1 MGGRRGNH
9 DGYSNQLYAT
19 IMMRAWK
26 CWGFLFS
33 IVVEWRCICGLLSFL
48 LKAERGCCEILGFIA
63 TINILGACATIDHGS
78 KSATQVV
85 SALLLNNLLK
95 HDNIRVH

>member
-1 MGGRRGNH
+1 VNYLDEQFLTVNSVEGG
-9 DGYSNQLYAT
+9 
-19 IMMRAWK
+19 AW
-26 CWGFLFS
+26 LL
-33 IVVEWRCICGLLSFL
+33 VVVRS
-48 LKAERGCCEILGFIA
+48 ILGIIS